1 MENKDYIKSIE
12 GAERRYFASEVRAT
26 KKDDTTDT
34 NSVIEGYAAKFNSET
49 VIGNYWQYRE
59 VILPGAFDD
68 VLKDDIRALFNHDPN
83 QILARSINGKG
94 TLEVFVDD
102 IGLKYRYTTPDRSYA
117 KDLQDA
123 IDAGDVSQSSF
134 AFKIREQRW
143 IEKEGDMELREIVA
157 FEKLYD
163 VSPVTYPAYADTEV
177 AKRSLDAVH
186 EKNPKEENNAAPE
199 ARNEKEMSALEA
211 QLFINQNL

>member
-1 MENKDYIKSIE
+1 MENKDYIKSID

-26 KKDDTTDT
+26 KNEETN
-34 NSVIEGYAAKFNSET
+34 NSVIEGYAAKFNNET
-49 VIGNYWQYRE
+49 VIGSWWQYRE

-83 QILARSINGKG
+83 QILARSKDGKG
-94 TLEVFVDD
+94 TLEVWVDAT
-102 IGLKYRYTTPDRSYA
+102 GLKYRYTTPDRSYA

-123 IDAGDVSQSSF
+123 IDAGDVTQSSF
-134 AFKIREQRW
+134 AFKISEQRW
-143 IEKEGDMELREIVA
+143 VEKEGDMELREIVK
-157 FEKLYD
+157 FERLYD

-177 AKRSLDAVH
+177 AKRSLEASH
-186 EKNPKEENNAAPE
+186 GENNPKGQNNAGNE
-199 ARNEKEMSALEA
+199 QRNEKELSAFEA

>member
-1 MENKDYIKSIE
+1 METKDYIKSIE

-26 KKDDTTDT
+26 RNDDTTDT

-83 QILARSINGKG
+83 QILARSVNGKG
-94 TLEVFVDD
+94 TLEVFVDAT
-102 IGLKYRYTTPDRSYA
+102 GLKYRYTTPDRSYA
-117 KDLQDA
+117 KDLQNA

-134 AFKIREQRW
+134 AFKIKEQRW

-177 AKRSLDAVH
+177 AKRSLDAAN
-186 EKNPKEENNAAPE
+186 EKNPKEENNDTSE
-199 ARNEKEMSALEA
+199 VRNEKELSAFEA
-211 QLFINQNL
+211 QIFINQNL

>member
-12 GAERRYFASEVRAT
+12 GAERRYFSSEVRAT
-26 KKDDTTDT
+26 RNDDANDA

-68 VLKDDIRALFNHDPN
+68 VLNDDIRALFNHDPN

-94 TLEVFVDD
+94 TLEVFVDAT
-102 IGLKYRYTTPDRSYA
+102 GLKYRYTTPDRSYA
-117 KDLQDA
+117 KDLQNA
-123 IDAGDVSQSSF
+123 IDTGDVSQSSF
-134 AFKIREQRW
+134 AFKIKEQRW
-143 IEKEGDMELREIVA
+143 IEKEGDMELREIVS

-177 AKRSLDAVH
+177 AKRSLDAAH
-186 EKNPKEENNAAPE
+186 EKNPKEENNDTSE
-199 ARNEKEMSALEA
+199 VRNEKEMSALEA
-211 QLFINQNL
+211 QIFINQNL